1 MSETTGQEAP
11 AVASETPTP
20 AAATA
25 PAESQVVDTQATT
38 EEEGTAAPERT
49 YTKAELQD
57 RIERETAKAAAKA
70 ERRAYREALATL
82 GANAQGQQQPQPS
95 DSGRPTRHQGESDDS
110 FIDRM
115 TDWKLDQRTAQT
127 EAQKVTTKVKSIYSE
142 TEKLTGM
149 DAADLTQVAT
159 EMGATLGTAITE
171 SDMAAKLFAHLA
183 TNEAELARLKALPP
197 YRQAAEIGKLE
208 DKLSSAPAPRTS
220 KAPAPINPVGSR
232 GSAANSADLAN
243 LPMEQY
249 IEARRKQGAR
259 WAR

>member
-25 PAESQVVDTQATT
+25 PADTQVVDTQATT
-38 EEEGTAAPERT
+38 EEESTATPERT
-49 YTKAELQD
+49 YTKAEMQD

-82 GANAQGQQQPQPS
+82 GANAQAQQQPQAS
-95 DSGRPTRHQGESDDS
+95 DEGRPSRHQGESDDA
-110 FIDRM
+110 FTERLV
-115 TDWKLDQRTAQT
+115 DWKLERRTAQS
-127 EAQKVTTKVKSIYSE
+127 EMQKVSTKVKSIYSE

-149 DAADLTQVAT
+149 DEADLTQVAT

-183 TNEAELARLKALPP
+183 TNQAEMTRLKALPP

-208 DKLSSAPAPRTS
+208 DKLSSAPAVPKVS
-220 KAPAPINPVGSR
+220 KAPAPITPIGSR
-232 GSAANSADLAN
+232 GNGGPIDAANMSVA
-243 LPMEQY
+243 Q
-249 IEARRKQGAR
+249 
-259 WAR
+259 WAEHMKKNGSKWVR